1 MMFRMLFLLNSLVEE
16 GKEVAHHNEDRSGNG
31 QEDLTDVQRSLIQVF
46 YSFLKKKKNRGG
58 GQKEYVVSNKKFINQ
73 KNKSIYNKFFSGSV
87 HGVDVWGLHL
97 CNLSTLSTYSQV

>member
-46 YSFLKKKKNRGG
+46 YSFLKKKNRGA
-58 GQKEYVVSNKKFINQ
+58 GQKEYVVSNKK
-73 KNKSIYNKFFSGSV
+73 IYKPKK
-87 HGVDVWGLHL
+87 
-97 CNLSTLSTYSQV
+97 

>member
-46 YSFLKKKKNRGG
+46 YSFFKGVVKK
-58 GQKEYVVSNKKFINQ
+58 SMLLAIKKFINQ
-73 KNKSIYNKFFSGSV
+73 KNKSTYNKFFSGSV

>member
-46 YSFLKKKKNRGG
+46 YSFLKKKNRGAG
-58 GQKEYVVSNKKFINQ
+58 GGVKKSMLLAI
-73 KNKSIYNKFFSGSV
+73 KN
-87 HGVDVWGLHL
+87 L
-97 CNLSTLSTYSQV
+97 

>member
-46 YSFLKKKKNRGG
+46 YSFLKKKNRGG
-58 GQKEYVVSNKKFINQ
+58 VKKSMLLAI
-73 KNKSIYNKFFSGSV
+73 KN
-87 HGVDVWGLHL
+87 L
-97 CNLSTLSTYSQV
+97 

>member
-46 YSFLKKKKNRGG
+46 YSFFFLKKKGG
-58 GQKEYVVSNKKFINQ
+58 AGGVSKR
-73 KNKSIYNKFFSGSV
+73 V
-87 HGVDVWGLHL
+87 
-97 CNLSTLSTYSQV
+97 CC

>member
-46 YSFLKKKKNRGG
+46 YSFFKGVVKK
-58 GQKEYVVSNKKFINQ
+58 SMLLAIKKFINQ

>member
-46 YSFLKKKKNRGG
+46 YSFLKKKKNRGAG
-58 GQKEYVVSNKKFINQ
+58 GVKKSMLLAI
-73 KNKSIYNKFFSGSV
+73 KN
-87 HGVDVWGLHL
+87 L
-97 CNLSTLSTYSQV
+97 

>member
-46 YSFLKKKKNRGG
+46 YSFLKKKIGG
-58 GQKEYVVSNKKFINQ
+58 GGVKKSMLLAI
-73 KNKSIYNKFFSGSV
+73 KN
-87 HGVDVWGLHL
+87 L
-97 CNLSTLSTYSQV
+97 